1 MRRGRLFAVVGPSGA
16 GKDTVM
22 AELVKARSDLH
33 WVQRAITRPAAQDD
47 EPFETVSPAEFET
60 RVSGGQ
66 FVLHWKAH
74 GLQYGVPISVR
85 GILDAGKD
93 GMVNLSRN
101 VLEQAAEQFPGLH
114 VLNITA
120 GDEVRAERLAARGRE
135 SAEDIAKRI
144 ARAVPPFAG
153 SFVVTDIDNSG
164 ALKDSVA
171 ACLQVMDRVPV

>member
-1 MRRGRLFAVVGPSGA
+1 MRCGRLFAVVGPSGA

-22 AELVKARSDLH
+22 AELAKAHYDLH

-47 EPFETVSPAEFET
+47 EPFEPVSLAEFET
-60 RVSGGQ
+60 RLASGQ
-66 FVLHWKAH
+66 FVLHWEAH
-74 GLQYGVPISVR
+74 GLHYGVPPSVI
-85 GILDAGKD
+85 GLLEAGQD

-101 VLEQAAEQFPGLH
+101 VLEQAADQFSALH

-120 GDEVRAERLAARGRE
+120 RDEVRAERLAARGRE

-144 ARAVPPFAG
+144 ARDVPPFA
-153 SFVVTDIDNSG
+153 SSLVVTHIDNSG

-171 ACLQVMDRVPV
+171 ACLQVMERVPG